1 MATDVL
7 ERPDT
12 RETDTDDREKF
23 FHYVKKGAITQSA
36 VMGTMVKALCG
47 KEFQVTKSAKPDSPV
62 CPDCKAIYD
71 QMRKGED

>member
-12 RETDTDDREKF
+12 DTTDTDDREKF
-23 FHYVKKGAITQSA
+23 FHYVKNADIVRSA
-36 VMGTMVKALCG
+36 VEGSFVTALCG
-47 KEFQVTKSAKPDSPV
+47 KKFQVTKSAKPDSPV

-71 QMRKGED
+71 QMKKGE